1 MTGKIGMRAVAAM
14 SAALCCAAADAQG
27 AEATA
32 GALAEIDGARA
43 ESSSRDARVEAAVEQ
58 ATDEA
63 PRGFWEQDTMT
74 GEWGGLRTRLR
85 DAGVDFSFLLL
96 LDGAKNFHG
105 GSESGGDEFH
115 AVFDA
120 IATFDFD
127 MLFGWKGGVLVAD
140 MQFMRGNPA
149 NDVVGALGG
158 VNALDSSPRTQL
170 AQIYFDQSFGDG
182 LFKVRLGKFDA
193 NYDFAFPATSGPFV
207 TLAAP
212 WSPTLLGMPTY
223 PDPAFGAAF
232 YLEPESWYLRAAIM
246 DGAGVEG
253 VTTGNRGPGTLFG
266 SPADLYY
273 VAEGGPK
280 WELDGGL
287 NGKFTIG
294 AWYHDGTFARFDGGA
309 ESGEFGPYV
318 LVEQRLYREN
328 PADKDDDQGLG
339 AFLRF
344 GHVADDV
351 SVANNHVLL
360 GVTYTGAFDG
370 RDADVVGFAASW
382 VDVTDDP
389 FSGFDRSSELTFEA
403 FYKIQIAPWCSL
415 QPDLQYV
422 VNPGGVS
429 GVEDAWLATLR
440 LFISF

>member
-1 MTGKIGMRAVAAM
+1 M
-14 SAALCCAAADAQG
+14 SRDPNITPAQALFIDNPG
-27 AEATA
+27 LREEAKNTPSLPLLTSELRTA
-32 GALAEIDGARA
+32 TIDG
-43 ESSSRDARVEAAVEQ
+43 Q
-58 ATDEA
+58 
-63 PRGFWEQDTMT
+63 
-74 GEWGGLRTRLR
+74 
-85 DAGVDFSFLLL
+85 
-96 LDGAKNFHG
+96 
-105 GSESGGDEFH
+105 
-115 AVFDA
+115 
-120 IATFDFD
+120 
-127 MLFGWKGGVLVAD
+127 
-140 MQFMRGNPA
+140 
-149 NDVVGALGG
+149 
-158 VNALDSSPRTQL
+158 
-170 AQIYFDQSFGDG
+170 
-182 LFKVRLGKFDA
+182 
-193 NYDFAFPATSGPFV
+193 
-207 TLAAP
+207 
-212 WSPTLLGMPTY
+212 
-223 PDPAFGAAF
+223 
-232 YLEPESWYLRAAIM
+232 
-246 DGAGVEG
+246 
-253 VTTGNRGPGTLFG
+253 
-266 SPADLYY
+266 LYY

-429 GVEDAWLATLR
+429 GVDDAWLATLR
-440 LFISF
+440 SRWPATPVTSRSSERRPSRTRPQNH